1 MLLDLEEASARVLG
15 AGELESSQGAVVVFA
30 TGDIRDRQ
38 RSPTRPGY
46 PAETEPV
53 VAVVGGFSIA
63 L

>member
-46 PAETEPV
+46 PAEPV